1 MAKTFDIG
9 LKSKLKTFAEKFYID
24 TKTIDEKDWFEL
36 FSNYVVVSTTIKED
50 VDDPNSIS
58 TGKSKGI
65 DGISIIVNNR
75 IIKDES
81 DLEKIGEREKLIVR
95 ICFIQATTLSSFN
108 SQKFQSFTDE
118 VINFL
123 IGSNYIEPFSDI
135 MTKLFDEEGRF
146 YEQISET
153 PTIDLFFCSG
163 KTNHQLESSEL
174 DAEKRKIRSRYDFKF
189 KFNLNDIHFL
199 QADEL
204 KAYYEKIDQFLEVQ
218 IKFNSE
224 ITLTEKP
231 DIQVSFVSVLSF
243 SELKKIIVTDDG
255 KGFLREKLF
264 VENVRS
270 KIENSKVNDEI
281 LATLKDD
288 LKRPYFLY
296 MNNGITILCES
307 VKRHELDINK
317 FYIKYPRIIN
327 GCQTSHIL
335 YDYSLSNPSEAD
347 NVEVIAKII
356 STTNPDLKKDVI
368 YATNNQNAI
377 DRDLETLNEFHSKL
391 EEYFIGR
398 DTFGIYFERLRGQYS
413 EISPQYKVLTKELI
427 AKAYISIILKEPH
440 IMKSN
445 AFSKIEKY
453 RKEGKIFRKSDDE
466 PKLELYYY
474 SGVLYFLMNKILS
487 NNVIQLKSKTMDMHI
502 LLACDLKLEKDGK
515 KTVAEKLDFL
525 SDFENVK
532 TLFSEVNLILES
544 QTYLFEARGFYSG
557 LKTKKLIEY
566 FETQYA
572 TNI

>member
-1 MAKTFDIG
+1 MANTFDIG
-9 LKSKLKTFAEKFYID
+9 LKSKLKTFAEKFSID

-108 SQKFQSFTDE
+108 SQKFQSFTDQ

-123 IGSNYIEPFSDI
+123 IGDNNNIEPFSDI
-135 MTKLFDEEGRF
+135 MKKLFDEEGRF

-163 KTNHQLESSEL
+163 KTNHQLQCSEL
-174 DAEKRKIRSRYDFKF
+174 EAEKRKIRSRNDFKF

-199 QADEL
+199 QAEDL
-204 KAYYEKIDQFLEVQ
+204 KIYYEKIDQFLEVQ

-243 SELKKIIVTDDG
+243 SELKKIIVTDEG

-270 KIENSKVNDEI
+270 KIENSTVNNEI
-281 LATLKDD
+281 LATLEDD
-288 LKRPYFLY
+288 SKRPYFLY

-307 VKRHELDINK
+307 VKRH
-317 FYIKYPRIIN
+317 
-327 GCQTSHIL
+327 
-335 YDYSLSNPSEAD
+335 
-347 NVEVIAKII
+347 
-356 STTNPDLKKDVI
+356 
-368 YATNNQNAI
+368 
-377 DRDLETLNEFHSKL
+377 
-391 EEYFIGR
+391 
-398 DTFGIYFERLRGQYS
+398 
-413 EISPQYKVLTKELI
+413 
-427 AKAYISIILKEPH
+427 
-440 IMKSN
+440 
-445 AFSKIEKY
+445 
-453 RKEGKIFRKSDDE
+453 
-466 PKLELYYY
+466 
-474 SGVLYFLMNKILS
+474 
-487 NNVIQLKSKTMDMHI
+487 
-502 LLACDLKLEKDGK
+502 
-515 KTVAEKLDFL
+515 
-525 SDFENVK
+525 
-532 TLFSEVNLILES
+532 
-544 QTYLFEARGFYSG
+544 
-557 LKTKKLIEY
+557 
-566 FETQYA
+566 
-572 TNI
+572 